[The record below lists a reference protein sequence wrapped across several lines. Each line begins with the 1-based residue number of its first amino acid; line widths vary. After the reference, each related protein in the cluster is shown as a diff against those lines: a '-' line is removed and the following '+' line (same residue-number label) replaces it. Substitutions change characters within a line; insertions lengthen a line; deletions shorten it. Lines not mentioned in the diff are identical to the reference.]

1 MTTKDVAFAGYLTTQ
16 VRRVESDGAVALR
29 DALRVA
35 DRLSDVATRIVADVD
50 RRDLGAIRAR
60 LRELIHVLPHD
71 FAQVDDHLKE
81 AEIFRRLAAD
91 VRSWEG
97 REAAR

>member
-1 MTTKDVAFAGYLTTQ
+1 MTTKDVAFTGYLTTQ
-16 VRRVESDGAVALR
+16 IRRVEADGAVVLR

-35 DRLSDVATRIVADVD
+35 DRLSDVAAKIVADVD

-71 FAQVDDHLKE
+71 FTNVDDHLKE

-91 VRSWEG
+91 VRSWEDS
-97 REAAR
+97 ETAR